1 MAAALGSAGLL
12 AAAEANHRALIE
24 HEVRRLVIAA
34 EWADLHPGDA
44 VDPDGL
50 PGRERAVT
58 VGGDGTPKVTDFCLA
73 DLAASLQMSAGSA
86 ARLIGDALDLRHLT
100 LEQAGLDDARVAPS
114 LGAMSWGRLHTG
126 CKLRSTTPTRRART
140 RRRSMRPGN
149 GSSGWAAPPSTDCG
163 VIWAKETAGD
173 ALWGNALVARL
184 AEILHREGDHDSLDV
199 RRSKAFGSRM
209 SGRCCCPGC
218 GGCSETAARCC

>member
-1 MAAALGSAGLL
+1 M
-12 AAAEANHRALIE
+12 
-24 HEVRRLVIAA
+24 IAA

-58 VGGDGTPKVTDFCLA
+58 IGGDGTPEVADFCLA

-100 LEQAGLDDARVAPS
+100 LEQAGLVDARVAPS
-114 LGAMSWGRLHTG
+114 LGAMSWGRLQTRLQAAVYDADPEGADAAAEHAARERFVRLGRTSEHG
-126 CKLRSTTPTRRART
+126 LR
-140 RRRSMRPGN
+140 GHL
-149 GSSGWAAPPSTDCG
+149 GEG
-163 VIWAKETAGD
+163 TAGD